1 MALAR
6 KFSAAFARHVVEK
19 VATATIGSLF
29 VSDVGQRIRRT
40 LSARVTGNP
49 APGVRAAVIA
59 HVYYVELLDE
69 ILACREAIPGSVPLH
84 LTVPTDRIETV
95 AARVAGLAH
104 VHLHPYEYRGRDIAP
119 FMGVLSSGALD
130 GYDAVL
136 KLHTKRSPHL
146 IDGETRRKL
155 LFAMLCGGP
164 SVAARVLAAFENPA
178 TGVVGWRFCYRTGRS
193 YWMKNEARVRE
204 IASRMGA
211 DGVARLGFFEG
222 SMFWFRPAALA
233 ALRELHLTCE
243 DFEPEARQL
252 DGTLHHAIERCFTI
266 AAWARGYVVRDLRGR
281 VLP

>member
-1 MALAR
+1 
-6 KFSAAFARHVVEK
+6 
-19 VATATIGSLF
+19 
-29 VSDVGQRIRRT
+29 
-40 LSARVTGNP
+40 
-49 APGVRAAVIA
+49 
-59 HVYYVELLDE
+59 
-69 ILACREAIPGSVPLH
+69 
-84 LTVPTDRIETV
+84 
-95 AARVAGLAH
+95 
-104 VHLHPYEYRGRDIAP
+104 
-119 FMGVLSSGALD
+119 
-130 GYDAVL
+130 
-136 KLHTKRSPHL
+136 
-146 IDGETRRKL
+146 
-155 LFAMLCGGP
+155 MLCGGP

-178 TGVVGWRFCYRTGRS
+178 TGMVGWRFCYRTGRS